1 MNPKLIFVLA
11 AAALT
16 VGALAVLLPPL
27 WRNLS
32 SRATALL
39 LAMGLP
45 LLAASLY
52 ALAALTFLGAVLREG
67 NSSPNSSDIALGA
80 VVALFA
86 LALAWVAVE
95 QLRNLPK
102 QLFCSD

>member
-32 SRATALL
+32 SRATALV
-39 LAMGLP
+39 LAMTLP
-45 LLAASLY
+45 LLAAGLY
-52 ALAALTFLGAVLREG
+52 ARYGQPEAWEASARAPAPADTLDAQAAQMLQKFEAGAQNNR
-67 NSSPNSSDIALGA
+67 A
-80 VVALFA
+80 
-86 LALAWVAVE
+86 
-95 QLRNLPK
+95 R
-102 QLFCSD
+102 

>member
-1 MNPKLIFVLA
+1 MTPQLMFVLG

-16 VGALAVLLPPL
+16 LGVLAVLLPPL

-32 SRATALL
+32 SRAAALV

-52 ALAALTFLGAVLREG
+52 ALHGQPQAWEASARAPAPADTLDAQASQMLQKFEAGAQANR
-67 NSSPNSSDIALGA
+67 A
-80 VVALFA
+80 
-86 LALAWVAVE
+86 
-95 QLRNLPK
+95 R
-102 QLFCSD
+102 